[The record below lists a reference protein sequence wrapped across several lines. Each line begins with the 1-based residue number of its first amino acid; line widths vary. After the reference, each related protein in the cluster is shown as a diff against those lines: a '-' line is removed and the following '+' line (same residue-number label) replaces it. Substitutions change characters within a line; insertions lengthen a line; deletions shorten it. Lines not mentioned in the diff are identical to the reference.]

1 MTRLKVRGTRRALLA
16 TIGLALALGLL
27 VAGTAEAAA
36 PNWRVLAVTGPT
48 NLPPSTSEV
57 QSVAVDAEAGTF
69 TLSFESPTGESS
81 ATGELPFDLTATTLE
96 SALNAL
102 PSIANAGGN
111 VAVTGGPGNAGAEL
125 PYYVSFRGALAGVDV
140 AELGADGSGL
150 SGGSHTAAVATETPG
165 SPAGSGELAVFATNA
180 GGAPTAGTVTLTV
193 DLPAGITTS
202 GEGHTVNPSS
212 WSCPSTTGL
221 SMVTCAYAEPV
232 AAIKTA
238 PVLVFPLAVDGS
250 LAASA
255 SHATVT
261 VEGGVT
267 TSSPV
272 GSTEAEVTVSAAAAK
287 PGIQAMWAGAFS
299 VDGQP
304 ETQAG
309 GHPYSAITAF
319 QRTTVLAADGRVVP
333 AGDLRDIR
341 VDLPT
346 GFLANPL
353 IMGRC
358 PDDVPIPVSSLGEN
372 LLCNESSQ
380 VGGFEIWGTQFGEA
394 STRFNVYNDVPPPG
408 YPAEFGTEALLHILQ
423 RVLGSVRS
431 GEDFGATA
439 IAPRVIPQRK
449 LYGNLFA
456 FEGYPAAAGGKPLLT
471 NPTDCALQAEQHAAQ
486 AGPLVAISNSTW
498 QEPDTFGSRSEV
510 QPAVTGCQ
518 ALTES
523 WLGEGP
529 EPKKPSFEFQPT
541 VTQGSSGTG
550 ATARLHINQEGLDEA
565 GKLATSALKKT
576 VVTLP
581 QGLSLNPAAANGL
594 QACNS
599 AQIGLKGTNFPMPTP
614 IRFNEEDPKCPEG
627 SKLGTVEATS
637 PLLEEPVKG
646 TIYLAAQD
654 DNPFHS
660 LIALYLVIESP
671 RFGLTVKLAG
681 NVEPDPNTGQLTA
694 TFDNNPQLPV
704 EDLTL
709 HFRGGGPQSPLAT
722 PEVCGDYK
730 TTGSLAPWSAEHG
743 EAAQIDEAGFTIGSG
758 CSGSAGARGFNPG
771 FEAGTVDPIAGAYS
785 PLVIK
790 VSRKDGEQEL
800 KNLEFT
806 LPPGVTGKL
815 AGVPYCSDAA
825 IAAAA
830 AKSGTEELSAPSCP
844 DASRLG
850 SVDTAAGVGS
860 EPIHVGGSVYL
871 SGPYEGAPISAVVIT
886 PAVAGPFDLG
896 TVVVRTPLFVNP
908 ETAQITA
915 KSDEIP
921 HILKGIPLQLRSV
934 EIQVTRQ
941 GFTLNP
947 TSCDPMTVT
956 SGMSGLNGGS
966 ASPSSR
972 FQVGGC
978 DALAFKPQLK
988 LSVLGKTARNAK
1000 PRLKAVLT
1008 AKPGEANIARAQVNL
1023 PHSEFLEQSHIKE
1036 VCTRV
1041 QFAQGD
1047 GNGSACPPGS
1057 VYGHAKAWSPLL
1069 DQPLEGN
1076 VYLRS
1081 NGGERELPDL
1091 VAALDGQ
1098 IDIALWGKVDSGP
1111 NEGLRN
1117 TFEVVPDAPVSR
1129 FVLEM
1134 NGGSKG
1140 LLVNSENLCS
1150 KKAKRQAIVRFT
1162 AQNGKVR
1169 HFKPTVANSC
1179 KKKGK
1184 RAAEKSSGRHAA
1196 KRSQAQ
1202 VASLLRRLHT
1212 GW

>member
-518 ALTES
+518 ALTEA
-523 WLGEGP
+523 WLGHGRQPQNE
-529 EPKKPSFEFQPT
+529 EPSFDFLPT
-541 VTQGSSGTG
+541 TTQGSSPTG
-550 ATARLHINQEGLDEA
+550 ATATLHIPQEGLTDPN
-565 GKLATSALKKT
+565 KLATSDLKKT

-581 QGLSLNPAAANGL
+581 QGLDVNPSSANGL
-594 QACNS
+594 ASCS
-599 AQIGLKGTNFPMPTP
+599 GPGRLHGSGFPMPNP
-614 IRFNEEDPKCPEG
+614 IRFNEATDSARMPQSSAG
-627 SKLGTVEATS
+627 SNQDAAARRSGE
-637 PLLEEPVKG
+637 G
-646 TIYLAAQD
+646 TIYLASQGE
-654 DNPFHS
+654 NPFHTC
-660 LIALYLVIESP
+660 
-671 RFGLTVKLAG
+671 R
-681 NVEPDPNTGQLTA
+681 
-694 TFDNNPQLPV
+694 
-704 EDLTL
+704 
-709 HFRGGGPQSPLAT
+709 PL
-722 PEVCGDYK
+722 
-730 TTGSLAPWSAEHG
+730 
-743 EAAQIDEAGFTIGSG
+743 SG
-758 CSGSAGARGFNPG
+758 C
-771 FEAGTVDPIAGAYS
+771 
-785 PLVIK
+785 
-790 VSRKDGEQEL
+790 RK
-800 KNLEFT
+800 
-806 LPPGVTGKL
+806 
-815 AGVPYCSDAA
+815 
-825 IAAAA
+825 
-830 AKSGTEELSAPSCP
+830 
-844 DASRLG
+844 
-850 SVDTAAGVGS
+850 
-860 EPIHVGGSVYL
+860 
-871 SGPYEGAPISAVVIT
+871 
-886 PAVAGPFDLG
+886 
-896 TVVVRTPLFVNP
+896 RT
-908 ETAQITA
+908 
-915 KSDEIP
+915 
-921 HILKGIPLQLRSV
+921 
-934 EIQVTRQ
+934 
-941 GFTLNP
+941 
-947 TSCDPMTVT
+947 
-956 SGMSGLNGGS
+956 S
-966 ASPSSR
+966 ASPSS
-972 FQVGGC
+972 C
-978 DALAFKPQLK
+978 P
-988 LSVLGKTARNAK
+988 ARSS
-1000 PRLKAVLT
+1000 PTRT
-1008 AKPGEANIARAQVNL
+1008 RA
-1023 PHSEFLEQSHIKE
+1023 S
-1036 VCTRV
+1036 
-1041 QFAQGD
+1041 
-1047 GNGSACPPGS
+1047 
-1057 VYGHAKAWSPLL
+1057 
-1069 DQPLEGN
+1069 
-1076 VYLRS
+1076 
-1081 NGGERELPDL
+1081 
-1091 VAALDGQ
+1091 
-1098 IDIALWGKVDSGP
+1098 
-1111 NEGLRN
+1111 
-1117 TFEVVPDAPVSR
+1117 
-1129 FVLEM
+1129 
-1134 NGGSKG
+1134 
-1140 LLVNSENLCS
+1140 
-1150 KKAKRQAIVRFT
+1150 
-1162 AQNGKVR
+1162 
-1169 HFKPTVANSC
+1169 
-1179 KKKGK
+1179 
-1184 RAAEKSSGRHAA
+1184 
-1196 KRSQAQ
+1196 
-1202 VASLLRRLHT
+1202 
-1212 GW
+1212 